1 MTEVPDGL
9 VTGTTP
15 LTADALEPR
24 VGEEF
29 LFARPAK
36 PDGTFAGVLRMK
48 LVSLARLPRHDL
60 TEREPFSIIFVL
72 VDQAPLGMGL
82 HRLLHPELEPFDMF
96 LSRVVAPRLQ
106 KSDPTGMFYEAV
118 FN

>member
-1 MTEVPDGL
+1 MSPGEAEDRTIQFS
-9 VTGTTP
+9 

-29 LFARPAK
+29 VFERPAN
-36 PDGTFAGVLRMK
+36 PDGTPAGVVRMR
-48 LVSLARLPRHDL
+48 LASLARLPRHEL
-60 TEREPFSIIFVL
+60 TERGPFSIIFVL
-72 VDQAPLGMGL
+72 KDQAPLGMGL

-96 LSRVVAPRLQ
+96 LSRVMVPRLQ
-106 KSDPTGMFYEAV
+106 RADPDGMFYEAV